1 MFSLRVSWESWDG
14 VSATPFRNHGNSNN
28 YVELN
33 PIVLAEQ
40 KEKYRSKYGLR
51 VLFRILIRESRVFG
65 SKHSHSLDSAISLP
79 VLPEGLY

>member
-1 MFSLRVSWESWDG
+1 MADLMFSLRVSWESWDG

-40 KEKYRSKYGLR
+40 KEKYRAANMGWGFFLE
-51 VLFRILIRESRVFG
+51 F
-65 SKHSHSLDSAISLP
+65 
-79 VLPEGLY
+79 